1 MKLLLDRDTLKPIN
15 SHQGDRMSIFRKSS
29 ELTSKFPLLR
39 VFALVLVIASGH
51 NLVSAQ
57 TTEKMVT
64 LESRQ
69 GTKISYWWMPNQ
81 NAKATVLLLSGGEGG
96 MGYKDGQPRNGNF
109 LIRSRDLFFRND
121 MNVAILGNPTDKP
134 RLDHQW
140 RVSAQ
145 HAQDVSAVI
154 DSLKVNS
161 NVPLWLV
168 GTSNGT
174 ISATALG
181 IALPDK
187 VQGLVLTASVLTW
200 KIPQAVPRQDVG
212 KISAPVLFYH
222 HKEDS
227 CAGTLAYEL
236 PGTVDRFTNSKQK
249 KMMIVTGGENPQGDP
264 CQAFHWHGF
273 IGMETQ
279 AVNDIAAW
287 IFSQQP

>member
-1 MKLLLDRDTLKPIN
+1 
-15 SHQGDRMSIFRKSS
+15 MSSFKKSS
-29 ELTSKFPLLR
+29 GFGSRVSLLC
-39 VFALVLVIASGH
+39 VLALGLVLASGH
-51 NLVSAQ
+51 ASVSAQ
-57 TTEKMVT
+57 SAEKMVT
-64 LESRQ
+64 LESRE
-69 GTKISYWWMPNQ
+69 GIKISYWWMHNP

-109 LIRSRDLFFRND
+109 LIRSRDLFYRND
-121 MNVAILGNPTDKP
+121 LNVAILGNPTDKP

-145 HAQDVSAVI
+145 HAQDLLAVI
-154 DSLKVNS
+154 DSLKSKS

-174 ISATALG
+174 ISATAMG
-181 IALPDK
+181 IALQEK

-212 KISAPVLFYH
+212 KISVPVLFYH

-236 PGTVDRFTNSKQK
+236 PGTVDRFINAKQK
-249 KMMIVTGGENPQGDP
+249 KMLIVTGGENPKGDP
-264 CQAFHWHGF
+264 CEAFHWHGF
-273 IGMETQ
+273 VGMEAQ
-279 AVNDIAAW
+279 AVNDIAGW
-287 IFSQQP
+287 IVSPHP

>member
-1 MKLLLDRDTLKPIN
+1 
-15 SHQGDRMSIFRKSS
+15 MSSFSKSS
-29 ELTSKFPLLR
+29 GFGSRISLLC
-39 VFALVLVIASGH
+39 VFALGLVMASGYTC
-51 NLVSAQ
+51 VSAQ
-57 TTEKMVT
+57 TMQKMATV
-64 LESRQ
+64 ESRE
-69 GTKISYWWMPNQ
+69 GIKMSYWWMPNQ
-81 NAKATVLLLSGGEGG
+81 NAKATVLLLAGGEGG
-96 MGYKDGQPRNGNF
+96 MAYKDGQPRSGNF
-109 LIRSRDLFFRND
+109 LIRSRDLFHRND
-121 MNVAILGNPTDKP
+121 LNVAILGNPTDKP

-145 HAQDVSAVI
+145 HVQDVSAVI
-154 DSLKVNS
+154 DSIKGKS

-181 IALPDK
+181 IALQEK

-222 HKEDS
+222 HKDDS

-236 PGTVDRFTNSKQK
+236 PGTVDRFNVKQK
-249 KMMIVTGGENPQGDP
+249 RMMIVTGGENPQGDP

-287 IFSQQP
+287 IFSPQP